1 MDYREQYDRYVAM
14 IEETIEKILPQTE
27 TDCPERPCRFP
38 GICVRRC
45 VTACWRAA
53 NVCARCCCWRHATCW
68 AEISARR
75 ACLAAA
81 LEMIH
86 TYSLI
91 HDDLPGMD
99 NDDYRRGRLTNHK
112 VFGEGFAILAGDG
125 LLNYAYECILKNA
138 LDYGANLEGHILA
151 AREIAQR
158 AGVGGM
164 VAGQSIDLLS
174 EHREPNEATLH
185 YIHMHKTADLLT
197 APLLAAA
204 YIAGADEKSIA
215 ALRTFG
221 ACVGLAFQIDD
232 DLLDVMGD
240 AKDLGKQTGMDEQRG
255 QDDVAVAGRRGG
267 GAEKVARAVDT
278 GRRSA
283 CSLWRFGVVP
293 ARICRGA
300 GKEKEVRNRGS
311 KRGGYITG
319 DHQQPHHSGGGAGVG
334 HRTGDQG
341 AFDAWPSAES
351 LITRGCSVPAVCRLR
366 IRRWRARC

>member
-1 MDYREQYDRYVAM
+1 MEYREQYQRYVAM
-14 IEETIEKILPQTE
+14 VEETIEQILPQTDE
-27 TDCPERPCRFP
+27 DCPSGMQIPKYLCEAMRYSLLAGGKRVRP
-38 GICVRRC
+38 VLLLA
-45 VTACWRAA
+45 ACDMLGGDIEQ
-53 NVCARCCCWRHATCW
+53 ARVP
-68 AEISARR
+68 
-75 ACLAAA
+75 AAA

-138 LDYGANLEGHILA
+138 LDHGGNLEGHVRA

-174 EHREPNEATLH
+174 EHHEPNEATLH

-204 YIAGADEKSIA
+204 YIAGADEKAIS
-215 ALRTFG
+215 ALTTFG

-232 DLLDVMGD
+232 DLLDVLGD

-255 QDDVAVAGRRGG
+255 KMTWPALVGVEAARQKSQALW
-267 GAEKVARAVDT
+267 AEAENALSGFGEAAWFLRAF
-278 GRRSA
+278 A
-283 CSLWRFGVVP
+283 EAL
-293 ARICRGA
+293 A
-300 GKEKEVRNRGS
+300 
-311 KRGGYITG
+311 KRKK
-319 DHQQPHHSGGGAGVG
+319 
-334 HRTGDQG
+334 
-341 AFDAWPSAES
+341 
-351 LITRGCSVPAVCRLR
+351 
-366 IRRWRARC
+366 